1 MLKNK
6 NFRRLPTRGFTIIEL
21 LIVAPIVILTIG
33 AFVTV
38 IVSMTGEVLAT
49 RSSNALAYSI
59 QDALNR
65 IEEDVKLST
74 TFLEANNVTPLT
86 SGQGYDDNTADFSNV
101 DATKGNMLILNTLAT
116 TGNPL
121 ASTSGLIYLSNLA
134 PSNQPNT
141 CASSQVNQN
150 APMTMNIIYFVKD
163 SKLWRRTVAPST
175 YLTAG
180 CSIPWQQPSCTSID
194 TNPGF
199 CKTQDVLLVDDINP
213 SGFTVQYFNTADAT
227 AANSVAS
234 DVNESP
240 ANRYAA
246 LQSTATVG
254 ATINVTKTTAGRNVS
269 QGGTIRAT
277 KLDINASTIAA
288 VEPPPTAPT
297 VAPTVTASISNP
309 ASAVFAWPTVP
320 GASTYTID
328 YNINGGAWVNG
339 FANSSATTYT
349 VNAVHNDT
357 VNARVSAT
365 NSFGPSAYGTD
376 SITIPPWTN
385 ILMQNNW
392 TDYGN
397 TYSTGAYTKTSGGVV
412 VLKGLLKRSG
422 TSVAYENVGV
432 LPPGYRPAGKLIFH
446 TSTSANVTARVDV
459 NTNGDIECGTC
470 NGGWVSLDG
479 IKFLPTGSPYP
490 ITAPTLLNG
499 WVNYA
504 GGHEVAGYAVDGN
517 GRTHIQGLVTGGTTT
532 NGTDIFVLP
541 AALQTNQYHHFPVV
555 ITPNVFGY
563 LGTSNGAYNVEA
575 KGNPA
580 TGWLSVTNMFY
591 PGSYTGWTNL
601 TLQNAW
607 VWYGTIYTT
616 PQYTKAADGIVSL
629 KGLIK
634 SGTATSGTVLA
645 TLPAGYRP
653 KERLLLGVVNNGAYA
668 RVDILA
674 NGNVIA
680 GGAVSNIW
688 LSLDG
693 INFIAEQ

>member
-1 MLKNK
+1 M
-6 NFRRLPTRGFTIIEL
+6 PTRGFTIIEL

-74 TFLEANNVTPLT
+74 TFLAANNVTPLT
-86 SGQGYDDNTADFSNV
+86 SGQGYDDGTADFSNV

-163 SKLWRRTVAPST
+163 SKLWRRTVASST

-180 CSIPWQQPSCTSID
+180 CNIPWQQPSCTSID

-199 CKTQDVLLVDDINP
+199 CKTQDVLLVDGINP
-213 SGFTVQYFNTADAT
+213 SDFVVQYFNTADST

-288 VEPPPTAPT
+288 VVPPPTAPT
-297 VAPTVTASISNP
+297 VAPTVTSTISNP
-309 ASAVFAWPTVP
+309 ASAVFTWPTVP

-339 FANSSATTYT
+339 FANSTATTYT
-349 VNAVHNDT
+349 VNALRNDT

-376 SITIPPWTN
+376 SIIIPSWTN

-392 TDYGN
+392 TDYAPGW
-397 TYSTGAYTKTSGGVV
+397 STGAYTKTSGGVV
-412 VLKGLLKRSG
+412 MLKGLLKRSG
-422 TSVAYENVGV
+422 TWIASETIGV
-432 LPPGYRPAGKLIFH
+432 LPVGYRPASVLIFQ
-446 TSTSANVTARVDV
+446 TSKNANVASRIDIYPDGTIRCVACDAGWTAL
-459 NTNGDIECGTC
+459 GDI
-470 NGGWVSLDG
+470 
-479 IKFLPTGSPYP
+479 KFIPSGSPYTF
-490 ITAPTLLNG
+490 TAPVLSNG
-499 WVNYA
+499 WVNY
-504 GGHEVAGYAVDGN
+504 GGGFQTAGYTVDGN
-517 GRTHIQGLVTGGTTT
+517 GRTHVQGLVRSGVVTNGTLIATIPVALLPTEYLHLPADNGGVFGHISTSSASSGVVAKGGTTT
-532 NGTDIFVLP
+532 NG
-541 AALQTNQYHHFPVV
+541 
-555 ITPNVFGY
+555 Y
-563 LGTSNGAYNVEA
+563 LS
-575 KGNPA
+575 
-580 TGWLSVTNMFY
+580 LHNMFY
-591 PGSYTGWTNL
+591 PGSYASWTNL
-601 TLQNAW
+601 ALQNLW
-607 VWYGTIYTT
+607 VWYGGVFSTA
-616 PQYTKAADGIVSL
+616 QYTKSADNIVSL

-634 SGTATSGTVLA
+634 SGTATNGTVIA
-645 TLPAGYRP
+645 TLPVGYRP
-653 KERLLLGVVNNGAYA
+653 KERLLMGTVSNAAYG
-668 RVDILA
+668 RVDVLPTGDI
-674 NGNVIA
+674 VV

-688 LSLDG
+688 LALDG